1 MNSAEEKASA
11 LRRQIADAETQLASL
26 KLQLLSIEGKDDNS
40 KDPEVTEE
48 ESLVT
53 HDESKWPM
61 SLEEYKRYG
70 RQMIVSDIGIQG

>member
-11 LRRQIADAETQLASL
+11 LRRQITDTEIELASL
-26 KLQLLSIEGKDDNS
+26 KLQLLSIEGKDVDS
-40 KDPEVTEE
+40 KDLEATEE
-48 ESLVT
+48 GLVT

-70 RQMIVSDIGIQG
+70 RQMIVPDIGIQG